1 MHEAEFFKERYLSI
15 KTTVT
20 CIVGVV
26 VEYINEIK
34 GSPPPKC
41 LLVGL
46 DTEWIELLS
55 DEHNVALLQ
64 LCVESRCLIYQ
75 VRHDGYKL
83 IDVLRK
89 FLSEEGHIFVGAHIS
104 NDVELLQQDYGIKIS
119 NWRDLQL
126 IVSEIDDKYSHLYQ
140 NDYRSS
146 LEKIRNVVLELPLYK
161 DRKVNQKLRG
171 LRYLLDWQVNY
182 ASKDAFLSFEIANQL
197 DIKHDYRFVPDAKWL
212 ESPM

>member
-1 MHEAEFFKERYLSI
+1 MHEVEFFKERYPSI

-20 CIVGVV
+20 CIAGVV
-26 VEYINEIK
+26 AEYINEIK

-46 DTEWIELLS
+46 DTESIELLS

-64 LCVESRCLIYQ
+64 LCVGSRCLIYQ

-83 IDVLRK
+83 IDVLGK

-104 NDVELLQQDYGIKIS
+104 NDVECLQQDYGIKIS

-146 LEKIRNVVLELPLYK
+146 LEKIGNVVLELPLYK
-161 DRKVNQKLRG
+161 DRKVNQKLWG
-171 LRYLLDWQVNY
+171 LR
-182 ASKDAFLSFEIANQL
+182 
-197 DIKHDYRFVPDAKWL
+197 
-212 ESPM
+212 